1 MWNRQ
6 GLSRY
11 GLSLTLA
18 FAVVYVTLAVF
29 GYDPADPPTQSVAP
43 ANATP
48 TNPCGPIGASLA
60 HHFLETLGWSIVVPL
75 AGTASATL
83 LLLRQ
88 RALSGWAWGSAGLPP
103 LTLAAAAG
111 LARWFP
117 ELEPSTPV
125 GPGGYVGAAA
135 NLFLEDHFGKFGATL
150 SIVACALLGLNLAW
164 EFLVLWPVAEI
175 NSLLRWP
182 SFWSTL
188 AARLKPKFRFGRTST
203 PVQGRATA
211 AVPIHRAAAA
221 PSPNANPRPQI
232 SPPAPNFSTASRVR
246 SNQPALSAPALPAG
260 MPVGNLPVPGAR
272 NSVAPAPSPAKNTNY
287 LLPPFSILDPPAAA
301 VQENEDRLQ
310 ERAQVIEQTIA
321 EFGHQVRVVQ
331 IDTGPVITQF
341 EIELEAGLRVSR
353 IVGLADDLARALAVQ
368 NVRIVAPIP
377 GKSTVGI
384 EVPNDRRGVVKIN
397 EIIERIGDRI
407 DRMRIPLFLGKDVK
421 GNALAY
427 DLADM
432 PHLLIA
438 GRTGT
443 GKSVCLNAMII
454 SILMTKRPD
463 EVKLLLIDPKM
474 VELSQFKQIP
484 HLMHPV
490 VTDMKKAESLLA
502 WACEKMDERYA
513 FLARVGVRNIQTYN
527 MLGAEEIYARLR
539 PEDPEEQAKIPTFM
553 PYIVIIADE
562 MADLMM
568 TAPKEVESHI
578 VRLAQK
584 ARAVGMHLILATQ
597 KPTVDVITG
606 LIKGNLPARI
616 AFQVTSRGDSRV
628 ILDEMGA
635 DRLLGTGDMLFLVP
649 GTSHLIRSQGTY
661 VSDAEVTNVCDFLSQ
676 YPQEFS
682 KELVQL
688 QMKGGAGG
696 KSGEAL
702 KQRDEVYEA
711 AIEVVIREQRGSTSL
726 LQRALGIG
734 YGRAARLI
742 DYMYEDGIVGEY
754 KSGSAREVLYSWDEW
769 EAIKSGGGDDGPT
782 EI

>member
-1 MWNRQ
+1 MWNHQ

-11 GLSLTLA
+11 GGTLSLA
-18 FAVVYVTLAVF
+18 FAVAFVSLSIVGF
-29 GYDPADPPTQSVAP
+29 DPADPPTKSVSP
-43 ANATP
+43 ANTIA
-48 TNPCGPIGASLA
+48 TNPCGPVGAVIA
-60 HHFLETLGWSIVVPL
+60 HHLMETVGWSVWIPIL
-75 AGTASATL
+75 GAGSVTL
-83 LLLRQ
+83 LVFRQ
-88 RALSGWAWGSAGLPP
+88 RPFASWGWGMSGLPP
-103 LTLAAAAG
+103 LMLATAAG
-111 LARWFP
+111 IARWTP
-117 ELEPSTPV
+117 DLKPCTPV
-125 GPGGYVGAAA
+125 GPGGYIGAAA
-135 NLFLEDHFGKFGATL
+135 SLYAQQHLGKFGASL
-150 SIVACALLGLNLAW
+150 AIVACALVGLNLAW
-164 EFLVLWPVAEI
+164 EFLILWPVAEI
-175 NSLLRWP
+175 NGLLRWP
-182 SFWSTL
+182 AFWSSFIQKLKFGLPSMPRSTDGRAV
-188 AARLKPKFRFGRTST
+188 AAPAPRGAT
-203 PVQGRATA
+203 PVSRAPMEKA
-211 AVPIHRAAAA
+211 SIAA
-221 PSPNANPRPQI
+221 PSPNFATAARMKNSLPQ
-232 SPPAPNFSTASRVR
+232 T
-246 SNQPALSAPALPAG
+246 ALSGPALPAG
-260 MPVGNLPVPGAR
+260 MPSGNLPANQPKTTVPVPQQPPK
-272 NSVAPAPSPAKNTNY
+272 NSNY
-287 LLPPFSILDPPAAA
+287 LLPPFSILEQPVAAI
-301 VQENEDRLQ
+301 QENEDRLQ
-310 ERAQVIEQTIA
+310 ERAQVIEQTIE

-353 IVGLADDLARALAVQ
+353 IVGLADDLARALAVPS
-368 NVRIVAPIP
+368 VRIIAPIP

-384 EVPNDRRGVVKIN
+384 EVPNERRGVVKLT
-397 EIIERIGDRI
+397 EIINSLGERMN
-407 DRMRIPLFLGKDVK
+407 RMKIPLFLGKDVK
-421 GNALAY
+421 GSALAY

-490 VTDMKKAESLLA
+490 VTDMKKAESMLA

-527 MLGAEEIYARLR
+527 MLGADEIYARLR
-539 PEDPEEQAKIPTFM
+539 PEDEAEQARIPIYM

-568 TAPKEVESHI
+568 TAPKEVENHI
-578 VRLAQK
+578 VRIAQK

-635 DRLLGTGDMLFLVP
+635 DRLLGMGDMLFLVP
-649 GTSHLIRSQGTY
+649 GTSHLVRSQGTY
-661 VSDAEVTNVCDFLSQ
+661 VSDAEVTSVCDYLSQ

-688 QMKGGAGG
+688 QMKGGGAGKG
-696 KSGEAL
+696 ADAL
-702 KQRDEVYEA
+702 KQRDELYES

-726 LQRALGIG
+726 LQRAMGIG

-769 EAIKSGGGDDGPT
+769 EALKAGGGDGPT
-782 EI
+782 EL

>member
-11 GLSLTLA
+11 GFSLALA
-18 FAVVYVTLAVF
+18 FVVVYVSLAVF
-29 GYDPADPPTQSVAP
+29 GYDPADPPSRAVSPVNSV
-43 ANATP
+43 P
-48 TNPCGPIGASLA
+48 TNPCGSVGALMA
-60 HHFLETLGWSIVVPL
+60 HYLLETLGWSVVVPL
-75 AGTASATL
+75 AGAASATL
-83 LLLRQ
+83 LMLRQ
-88 RALSGWAWGSAGLPP
+88 RPLSGWAWGSAGLPP

-111 LARWFP
+111 FSRWFP
-117 ELEPSTPV
+117 ELQPCTPV
-125 GPGGYVGAAA
+125 GPGGYVGTAAS
-135 NLFLEDHFGKFGATL
+135 LFLEEHLGKFGVTL

-175 NSLLRWP
+175 NALLQWP
-182 SFWSTL
+182 SFCRRF
-188 AARLKPKFRFGRTST
+188 AARLKPNFRLPQRQ
-203 PVQGRATA
+203 PADGRATA
-211 AVPIHRAAAA
+211 ASIAVPAQRSAA
-221 PSPNANPRPQI
+221 PISRPPA
-232 SPPAPNFSTASRVR
+232 STPAPNFPSAARIR
-246 SNQPALSAPALPAG
+246 SVQPALSGPALPPG
-260 MPVGNLPVPGAR
+260 MPGASLPVAAPR
-272 NSVAPAPSPAKNTNY
+272 TPPPAPTSARSTNY
-287 LLPPFSILDPPAAA
+287 LLPPFSILEPPAAA

-310 ERAQVIEQTIA
+310 DRAQVIEQTIA

-353 IVGLADDLARALAVQ
+353 IVGLADDLARALAVP

-384 EVPNDRRGVVKIN
+384 EVPNDRRGIVKIN
-397 EIIERIGDRI
+397 EIIERLGDRI
-407 DRMRIPLFLGKDVK
+407 NRMRIPLFLGKDVK

-474 VELSQFKQIP
+474 VELSQFKLIP

-527 MLGAEEIYARLR
+527 MLGPEEIYARLR
-539 PEDPEEQAKIPTFM
+539 PEDPEEQAKIPTYM

-568 TAPKEVESHI
+568 TAAKEVESHI

-616 AFQVTSRGDSRV
+616 AFQVTNRNDSRV

-635 DRLLGTGDMLFLVP
+635 DRLLGMGDMLFLMP
-649 GTSHLIRSQGTY
+649 GTSHLVRSQGTY
-661 VSDAEVTNVCDFLSQ
+661 VSDAEVTNVCNYLSQ

-688 QMKGGAGG
+688 QMKGGAAG
-696 KSGEAL
+696 KSGDAL

-754 KSGSAREVLYSWDEW
+754 KSGSAREVLYSWDDW
-769 EAIKSGGGDDGPT
+769 EAMKSGGGDDGPT
-782 EI
+782 EL

>member
-6 GLSRY
+6 GISRY
-11 GLSLTLA
+11 GFTLVLA
-18 FAVVYVTLAVF
+18 FAVAFVGLSIV
-29 GYDPADPPTQSVAP
+29 GYDPADPPTNSVSP
-43 ANATP
+43 SNSIL
-48 TNPCGPIGASLA
+48 TNPCGPVGAVIS
-60 HHFLETLGWSIVVPL
+60 HHAMEILGWSVWIPIF
-75 AGTASATL
+75 GTASITL
-83 LLLRQ
+83 LVFRK
-88 RALSGWAWGSAGLPP
+88 RAFASWGWGMSGLPP
-103 LTLAAAAG
+103 LILAVAAG
-111 LARWFP
+111 LARWMP
-117 ELEPSTPV
+117 GLKPSTPI
-125 GPGGYVGAAA
+125 GPGGFVGSAASLYA
-135 NLFLEDHFGKFGATL
+135 QMHLGKFGVSL
-150 SIVACALLGLNLAW
+150 SIIAMGLIGLNLAW
-164 EFLVLWPVAEI
+164 EFLILWPVAEI
-175 NSLLRWP
+175 NSMLRWP
-182 SFWSTL
+182 SMFSGIRN
-188 AARLKPKFRFGRTST
+188 RLRIRNPFSR
-203 PVQGRATA
+203 PAQEGRATSA
-211 AVPIHRAAAA
+211 PVARAAAPVGRA
-221 PSPNANPRPQI
+221 PVERAPVA
-232 SPPAPNFSTASRVR
+232 AGVPNFATAARMR
-246 SNQPALSAPALPAG
+246 SSSPQAALSGPVLPAG
-260 MPVGNLPVPGAR
+260 MPSGNLPAAQQNRPSSAVAASPPK
-272 NSVAPAPSPAKNTNY
+272 NSNY
-287 LLPPFSILDPPAAA
+287 LLPPFSILEQPAAA
-301 VQENEDRLQ
+301 VRENEDRLQ
-310 ERAQVIEQTIA
+310 ERAQVIEQTIE

-353 IVGLADDLARALAVQ
+353 IVGLADDLARALAVPS
-368 NVRIVAPIP
+368 VRIIAPIP
-377 GKSTVGI
+377 NKSTVGI
-384 EVPNDRRGVVKIN
+384 EVPNERRGVVKLT
-397 EIIERIGDRI
+397 EIISSLGERM
-407 DRMRIPLFLGKDVK
+407 DRMKIPLFLGKDVK
-421 GNALAY
+421 GSALAY

-490 VTDMKKAESLLA
+490 VTDMKKAESMLA

-539 PEDPEEQAKIPTFM
+539 PEDEAEQARIPIYM

-568 TAPKEVESHI
+568 TAPKEVENHI
-578 VRLAQK
+578 VRIAQK

-635 DRLLGTGDMLFLVP
+635 DRLLGMGDMLFLVP
-649 GTSHLIRSQGTY
+649 GTSHLVRSQGTY
-661 VSDAEVTNVCDFLSQ
+661 VSDAEVTNVCNYLSQ

-688 QMKGGAGG
+688 QMKGGTAG
-696 KSGEAL
+696 KSGDAL
-702 KQRDEVYEA
+702 KQRDELYEA

-726 LQRALGIG
+726 LQRAMGIG

-754 KSGSAREVLYSWDEW
+754 KSGSAREVLYSWDDW
-769 EAIKSGGGDDGPT
+769 EAMKAGGGDGPT
-782 EI
+782 EL

>member
-1 MWNRQ
+1 MWKTQ
-6 GLSRY
+6 GYQRY
-11 GLSLTLA
+11 AKALGLG
-18 FAVVYVTLAVF
+18 FVVLFVGLAVAGF
-29 GYDPADPPTQSVAP
+29 DPADAPTRSVSPP
-43 ANATP
+43 NKTP
-48 TNPCGPIGASLA
+48 TNPCGPIGAIVA
-60 HHFLETLGWSIVVPL
+60 HHLIETIGWSVLILL
-75 AGTASATL
+75 AAGASSTL
-83 LLLRQ
+83 LLLRN
-88 RALSGWAWGSAGLPP
+88 RPFHSWGWGLAGVPP
-103 LTLAAAAG
+103 LIAACAAG
-111 LARWFP
+111 LARWMP
-117 ELEPSTPV
+117 DLQPSTPV
-125 GPGGYVGAAA
+125 GPGGYIGAAA
-135 NLFLEDHFGKFGATL
+135 TIYSQSHLGKLGGSLA
-150 SIVACALLGLNLAW
+150 IVACGLVGLNMAW

-175 NSLLRWP
+175 NGLLRWP
-182 SFWSTL
+182 SFWAFMRSRFHFRLRLPQWPQTTQADN
-188 AARLKPKFRFGRTST
+188 AARAT
-203 PVQGRATA
+203 GRAVA
-211 AVPIHRAAAA
+211 PVSRAPVETKPVNRGPVTP
-221 PSPNANPRPQI
+221 PSPNFASATRVKT
-232 SPPAPNFSTASRVR
+232 SAP
-246 SNQPALSAPALPAG
+246 QPALSGPPLPNHIPAG
-260 MPVGNLPVPGAR
+260 LSSAGSASASAPV
-272 NSVAPAPSPAKNTNY
+272 PSPAKNSNY
-287 LLPPFSILDPPAAA
+287 LLPPFSILEPPPPPIH
-301 VQENEDRLQ
+301 ENEDRLQ

-368 NVRIVAPIP
+368 NVRIIAPIP

-384 EVPNDRRGVVKIN
+384 EVPNERRGMVKLI
-397 EIIERIGDRI
+397 EIINSLGDRMN
-407 DRMRIPLFLGKDVK
+407 RMKIPLFLGKDVK
-421 GNALAY
+421 GAALAY
-427 DLADM
+427 DLAEM

-490 VTDMKKAESLLA
+490 VTDMKKAEGLLA

-539 PEDPEEQAKIPTFM
+539 PESEEEQARIPTFM

-568 TAPKEVESHI
+568 TAPKDVESHI
-578 VRLAQK
+578 VRIAQK

-635 DRLLGTGDMLFLVP
+635 DRLLGMGDMLFLVP
-649 GTSHLIRSQGTY
+649 GTSHLVRSQGTY
-661 VSDAEVTNVCDFLSQ
+661 VSDAEVTHVCEYLSQ

-688 QMKGGAGG
+688 QVKGGVG
-696 KSGEAL
+696 KGADAL
-702 KQRDEVYEA
+702 KQRDDLYEA

-754 KSGSAREVLYSWDEW
+754 KSGSAREVLYTWDEW
-769 EAIKSGGGDDGPT
+769 EAIKSGGGGD
-782 EI
+782 

>member
-18 FAVVYVTLAVF
+18 FAVVYVALAVF
-29 GYDPADPPTQSVAP
+29 GYDPADPPTTSVAP
-43 ANATP
+43 ANAVP

-60 HHFLETLGWSIVVPL
+60 HHSLEMLGWSIVVPL
-75 AGTASATL
+75 AGAASATL

-88 RALSGWAWGSAGLPP
+88 RALSGWVWGSAGLPP

-111 LARWFP
+111 LSRWLP

-125 GPGGYVGAAA
+125 GPGGFIGTGA
-135 NLFLEDHFGKFGATL
+135 NLFLEAHLGKFGATL

-182 SFWSTL
+182 ARWKAIAS
-188 AARLKPKFRFGRTST
+188 RLKPKFEFSRAAA
-203 PVQGRATA
+203 PVQGRAPA
-211 AVPIHRAAAA
+211 SAVPIHRASNTPVPAQ
-221 PSPNANPRPQI
+221 RPAL
-232 SPPAPNFSTASRVR
+232 STPAPNFSSASRVR
-246 SNQPALSAPALPAG
+246 STQPAIGGPPLPAG
-260 MPVGNLPVPGAR
+260 MPVGNLPLASPKNPPV
-272 NSVAPAPSPAKNTNY
+272 SAPPASRNTNY
-287 LLPPFSILDPPAAA
+287 LLPPFSILDPPAVA

-353 IVGLADDLARALAVQ
+353 IVGLGDDLARALAVQ
-368 NVRIVAPIP
+368 NVRIIAPIP

-421 GNALAY
+421 GNALSH

-568 TAPKEVESHI
+568 TAPKEVENHI

-635 DRLLGTGDMLFLVP
+635 DRLLGMGDMLFLVP

-754 KSGSAREVLYSWDEW
+754 KSGSAREVLYSWDDW
-769 EAIKSGGGDDGPT
+769 EAMKSGGGDDGPT